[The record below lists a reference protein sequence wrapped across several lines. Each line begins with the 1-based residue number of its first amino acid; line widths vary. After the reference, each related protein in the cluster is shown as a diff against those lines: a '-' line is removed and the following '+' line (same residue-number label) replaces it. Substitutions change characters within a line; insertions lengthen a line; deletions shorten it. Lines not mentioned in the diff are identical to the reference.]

1 MDFIGC
7 TIAFHPRCR
16 IDRLIGKTLN
26 HCSVQYAPPQEHETQ
41 RQNTIITAIRGN
53 KTHLHPQIVEIELS
67 RHVGHLLWSVPN
79 SIQYEVPNSMFP
91 IILKRSK
98 Y

>member
-26 HCSVQYAPPQEHETQ
+26 HCSVQYAPPQKHETQ
-41 RQNTIITAIRGN
+41 RQ
-53 KTHLHPQIVEIELS
+53 KQSLPV
-67 RHVGHLLWSVPN
+67 
-79 SIQYEVPNSMFP
+79 YEVIKHTYIP
-91 IILKRSK
+91 K
-98 Y
+98 